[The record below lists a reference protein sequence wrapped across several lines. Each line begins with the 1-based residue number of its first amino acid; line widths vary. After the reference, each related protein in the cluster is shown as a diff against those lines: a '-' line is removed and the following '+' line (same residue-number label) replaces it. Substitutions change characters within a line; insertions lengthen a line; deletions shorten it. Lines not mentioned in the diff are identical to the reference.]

1 MARKPSMGADRAR
14 AGRVALSVP
23 STFAQYKTLLAKD
36 LQQEFRTK
44 EMLTSMGIYALLVL
58 IVYGAALGQTAQATD
73 VLQLSGGLLWALI
86 VFTSLLG
93 LNRSFNHEKEQ
104 GCMEGILL
112 VPMDRSVIFLA
123 KATSNLLFLLV
134 VEVIAVPLFWF
145 FFLTT
150 AQPGP
155 GFMLMA
161 VPLAVGTIGVAGIG
175 TLLSTITV
183 NTRGKDVMLAVLF
196 VPLIF
201 PLLYACASATT
212 AVVVGADRIAAN
224 GDVANKIGTYGL
236 AVLAHHHGIP
246 FYVAA
251 PASTVDA
258 ACATGADIPIEERDS
273 AEVLPRPIEGVDVWN
288 PAFDV
293 TPADLVTRVITE
305 QGTFPPSEVARCV
318 QEGAG
323 E

>member
-1 MARKPSMGADRAR
+1 MGASENKRPREVGKSSASR
-14 AGRVALSVP
+14 KVALRVP
-23 STFAQYKTLLAKD
+23 STFAQYRTLLLKD

-58 IVYGAALGQTAQATD
+58 IVYGAALGQSAQSTD
-73 VLQLSGGLLWALI
+73 VLQISGGLLWSLV

-104 GCMEGILL
+104 GCLEGILL
-112 VPMDRSVIFLA
+112 VPLDRSVIFLA
-123 KATSNLLFLLV
+123 KATSNLLFLLI

-150 AQPGP
+150 ATPGP
-155 GFMLMA
+155 DFALAA
-161 VPLAVGTIGVAGIG
+161 VPLLVGAIGVAGIG

-212 AVVVGADRIAAN
+212 AVIVGAD
-224 GDVANKIGTYGL
+224 GY
-236 AVLAHHHGIP
+236 
-246 FYVAA
+246 
-251 PASTVDA
+251 
-258 ACATGADIPIEERDS
+258 
-273 AEVLPRPIEGVDVWN
+273 
-288 PAFDV
+288 FDV
-293 TPADLVTRVITE
+293 FVQSLALAGGYDVIMLLLSWVLYD
-305 QGTFPPSEVARCV
+305 FVISA
-318 QEGAG
+318 
-323 E
+323 

>member
-1 MARKPSMGADRAR
+1 MGASENKRPREVGESGASR
-14 AGRVALSVP
+14 KVALRVP
-23 STFAQYKTLLAKD
+23 GTFAQYRTLLLKD

-58 IVYGAALGQTAQATD
+58 IVYGAALGQSAQSTD
-73 VLQLSGGLLWALI
+73 VLQISGGLLWSLV

-104 GCMEGILL
+104 GCLEGILL
-112 VPMDRSVIFLA
+112 VPLDRSVIFLA

-150 AQPGP
+150 ATPGP
-155 GFMLMA
+155 DFALAA
-161 VPLAVGTIGVAGIG
+161 VPLLVGTIGVAGIG

-212 AVVVGADRIAAN
+212 AVIVGAD
-224 GDVANKIGTYGL
+224 GY
-236 AVLAHHHGIP
+236 
-246 FYVAA
+246 
-251 PASTVDA
+251 
-258 ACATGADIPIEERDS
+258 
-273 AEVLPRPIEGVDVWN
+273 
-288 PAFDV
+288 FDV
-293 TPADLVTRVITE
+293 FVQSLALAGGYDVIMLLLSWVLYD
-305 QGTFPPSEVARCV
+305 FVISA
-318 QEGAG
+318 
-323 E
+323 